1 MSVLEQDTL
10 ESVLETD
17 FQVYLG
23 CLFQLDNRAELQ
35 NVPALKSWSNSDSGS
50 VTKSLLVSQL
60 ISLQGC
66 HADLA
71 TIHLLNSLLC

>member
-1 MSVLEQDTL
+1 MLDL
-10 ESVLETD
+10 D

-23 CLFQLDNRAELQ
+23 CLFQLDNTTELP
-35 NVPALKSWSNSDSGS
+35 NPPDLKARGSSHSGF
-50 VTKSLLVSQL
+50 VTKSPLVSLL

-71 TIHLLNSLLC
+71 TIHLLNSLSC